1 MNSGANT
8 RDGLSVV
15 IPTWNGRAL
24 LEKFLPGVVAAVAA
38 FEGTCHRPAEILL
51 ADDASSDDTL
61 DWLARNSPQLR
72 CESSAH
78 NLGFAPTANRG
89 IRAARWNLVYLLN
102 NDVALDASTLPPL
115 IDHFAEPEVFAVTSE
130 AYDYDTGQLCGG
142 GQWGQLRHGFLGIH
156 GRYFVPAPEP
166 FADAPFLTL
175 YAGGG
180 SSLFDRQKFLAL
192 GGFDELFAPF
202 GWEDVE
208 LSLRAWKQG
217 FQIRYEPRS
226 RIWHRFSSTIG
237 SRFSRRQV
245 RAIYERNRLL
255 AHWLHLD
262 TRPQI
267 GKHAFFLMLKLIGS
281 PLVGRWEMWS
291 AFLQALARRKEV
303 TAQRQSLRARQQRT
317 LRQVLD
323 QIAAQLSRS
332 EVHPLAPHTAPL
344 RPYNQNSRT
353 PLRTED
359 VGLPAEGD

>member
-38 FEGTCHRPAEILL
+38 FEDTCHRPAEILL
-51 ADDASSDDTL
+51 ADDASSDDTV

-102 NDVALDASTLPPL
+102 NDVALDASSLPPL

-130 AYDYDTGQLCGG
+130 AYDYDTGQLRGG
-142 GQWGQLRHGFLGIH
+142 GQWGQLRHGFLGI
-156 GRYFVPAPEP
+156 
-166 FADAPFLTL
+166 
-175 YAGGG
+175 
-180 SSLFDRQKFLAL
+180 
-192 GGFDELFAPF
+192 DELFAPF

-208 LSLRAWKQG
+208 LSLRAWKKG
-217 FQIRYEPRS
+217 FHIRYEPRS
-226 RIWHRFSSTIG
+226 LIGHRLSSTIG

-262 TRPQI
+262 TRSQI

-281 PLVGRWEMWS
+281 PLAGRWEMWS

-317 LRQVLD
+317 LRQVLG

-332 EVHPLAPHTAPL
+332 EVHPLTPHTAPL